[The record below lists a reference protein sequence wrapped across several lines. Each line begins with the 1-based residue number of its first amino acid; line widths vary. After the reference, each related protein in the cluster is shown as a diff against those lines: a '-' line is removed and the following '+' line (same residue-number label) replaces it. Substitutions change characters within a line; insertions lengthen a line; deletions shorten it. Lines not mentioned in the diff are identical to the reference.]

1 MPMWNPWHGCHKI
14 SEGCRHCY
22 VYREDAAFGTPI
34 STTEIRKTASF
45 SLPLRRDRKKKLEV
59 SVQNWICPVVL
70 HPICSLKKPTTGVM
84 RYGKSYVYA
93 MIARF
98 LFHKTYRAA
107 GRMSSRWLGRR
118 LRKCRHRMHCRESGQ
133 SRSTDAGFPFIA
145 DQTQT
150 CHCRPMLERIIC

>member
-45 SLPLRRDRKKKLEV
+45 SLPLRRDRKKTGSIRPEL
-59 SVQNWICPVVL
+59 NLPCVL
-70 HPICSLKKPTTGVM
+70 HPICSLEKPTTGVM

-98 LFHKTYRAA
+98 SFSQNVSSGWPDVFPMTGAKATK
-107 GRMSSRWLGRR
+107 MSPS
-118 LRKCRHRMHCRESGQ
+118 
-133 SRSTDAGFPFIA
+133 DA
-145 DQTQT
+145 
-150 CHCRPMLERIIC
+150 L